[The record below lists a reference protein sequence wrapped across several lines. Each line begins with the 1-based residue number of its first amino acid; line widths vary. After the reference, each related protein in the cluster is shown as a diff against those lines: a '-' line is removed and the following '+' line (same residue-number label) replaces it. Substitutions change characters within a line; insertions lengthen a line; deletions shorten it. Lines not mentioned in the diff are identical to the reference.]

1 MTGTSLLPDGPPFTL
16 RAGMMTPLGAGGVR
30 HLSDAR
36 VEVAA
41 DGRIARA
48 DAWVDGPAGGQVG
61 DDERV
66 VDVRPWVVL
75 PGLVDLHMHLPQLPN
90 AGVGAGLDLLQW
102 LERYIFPLERRF
114 DRDAAEELVPRALRA
129 LAAAGTTT
137 VVAYAALW
145 EDSTH
150 ACFEA
155 ADAHGIRAVIGKV
168 MMDRVTYDD
177 QIRPARILEES
188 VREAVAVCERWH
200 GRDDGRLS
208 YAFTPRFAVSCS
220 DEMLRESARLAGE
233 YGAYWQTH
241 VSEDLDEVAEVRRL
255 FPEARDYLDVYE
267 RAGGLEQRAIL
278 AHAIHLSDDEV
289 ARLAASG
296 AGVAH
301 CPSSNLFLSSG
312 AMPAARYAAE
322 GIAVGLGS
330 DVAGGPELSILR
342 VARAAAETQRYLE
355 LSGQLEAVAP
365 LGTLDWLRMAT
376 LGGAAVLGIDDRIGS
391 VEVGKEAD
399 LILVDPATTEPVP
412 GGPELTMPEEL
423 VSRLL
428 FRTHPELV
436 RAAWV
441 RGRRLPT

>member
-1 MTGTSLLPDGPPFTL
+1 MAGERRLPDGPPFTL
-16 RAGMMTPLGAGGVR
+16 RAAMLTPVTAGGVR
-30 HLSDAR
+30 HLLDAR
-36 VEVAA
+36 IEVDA
-41 DGRIARA
+41 DGRLTRADEWRA
-48 DAWVDGPAGGQVG
+48 DAVVDPR
-61 DDERV
+61 DDEHV

-90 AGVGAGLDLLQW
+90 AGIGAGLDLLPW

-114 DRDAAEELVPRALRA
+114 DCASAELLVPQALRA

-155 ADAHGIRAVIGKV
+155 AEAHGIRAVIGKV

-177 QIRPARILEES
+177 RTRPTRTLEQS
-188 VREAVAVCERWH
+188 VRESVAVCERWH

-220 DEMLRESARLAGE
+220 AAMLRESARLAGE

-255 FPEARDYLDVYE
+255 FPQARDYLDVYE

-289 ARLAASG
+289 TRLAASG

-312 AMPAARYAAE
+312 AMPAARYVSE
-322 GIAVGLGS
+322 GIHVGLGS

-342 VARAAAETQRYLE
+342 VARAAAETQRHLE
-355 LSGQLEAVAP
+355 LSGRLAAPAP
-365 LGTLDWLRMAT
+365 LDTLDWLRMAT

-399 LILVDPATTEPVP
+399 IVLVDPGTTAPVP
-412 GGPELTMPEEL
+412 DAPDPTTPDEL

-428 FRTHPELV
+428 FRTHPDLV

-441 RGRRLPT
+441 RGRRLPG